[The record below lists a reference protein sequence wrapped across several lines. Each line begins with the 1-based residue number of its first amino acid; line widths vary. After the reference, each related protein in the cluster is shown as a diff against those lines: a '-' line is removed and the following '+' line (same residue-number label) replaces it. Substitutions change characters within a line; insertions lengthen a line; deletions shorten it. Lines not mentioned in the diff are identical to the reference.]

1 MVREE
6 SHDSRLAAMYREM
19 IDRPKSTTPHQ
30 RTYPQGSRPS
40 QLSFIFL
47 QRWQVRSK
55 AFRLPL
61 RVLDWEE
68 MEEVEDVGEV
78 TVLPFIAEALV
89 VTVLVVAI
97 EEEAADVV
105 AVPCDFACCSSCL
118 VLQSSIH

>member
-1 MVREE
+1 
-6 SHDSRLAAMYREM
+6 MYREM
-19 IDRPKSTTPHQ
+19 IDRPKSTPPHQ

-78 TVLPFIAEALV
+78 TGTFIAEALV

-97 EEEAADVV
+97 EEEAAGVM
-105 AVPCDFACCSSCL
+105 AVPCDFVAL
-118 VLQSSIH
+118 IVLQSSIH